1 VSIAGSQP
9 KLRRVVEASSDNNL
23 ERVPVPGGRSYRN
36 FRDTVPLDQESDPL
50 DERRGKHVSRPSPD
64 TVPLDQEN
72 DPLDEC
78 RGKHVSRPS
87 GAEGLARVSLDERR
101 GKHVSRPGESA
112 EGLARVLAQIAH
124 HEINHK
130 YAPPDVDVAQLR
142 KRIGMTQTQFAKR
155 FGFPVAT
162 LRHWERGDRKP
173 RGASL
178 ALLNVIARNPRIVM
192 DALKP
197 R

>member
-1 VSIAGSQP
+1 
-9 KLRRVVEASSDNNL
+9 
-23 ERVPVPGGRSYRN
+23 
-36 FRDTVPLDQESDPL
+36 LDHKTDPL
-50 DERRGKHVSRPSPD
+50 DERRGKNVSRPPPD
-64 TVPLDQEN
+64 E
-72 DPLDEC
+72 
-78 RGKHVSRPS
+78 
-87 GAEGLARVSLDERR
+87 ERA
-101 GKHVSRPGESA
+101 ESA

-124 HEINHK
+124 NETNHK
-130 YAPPDVDVAQLR
+130 HTPPSVDVAHLR

-178 ALLNVIARNPRIVM
+178 ALLNVIARYPRIVM